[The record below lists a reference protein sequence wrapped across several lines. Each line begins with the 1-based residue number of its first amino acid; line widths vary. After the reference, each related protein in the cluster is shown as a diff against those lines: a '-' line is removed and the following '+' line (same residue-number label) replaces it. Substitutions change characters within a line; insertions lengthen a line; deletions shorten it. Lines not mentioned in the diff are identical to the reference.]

1 MTNIDWYFRNPR
13 LAPRPA
19 EGLSQ
24 LYFLRRDIDTCFG
37 TDPNTGVLWQTIDK
51 RTGTDIYCKA
61 IWPGTMAILAGIDM
75 LGKFLVGTDKT
86 RGPGKI
92 TVGDRFKAFTTRYFG
107 LNDTDAGLLYQL
119 RNSMLHSFGL
129 YSEEQ
134 DSQGKIK
141 STYNFILTLGTDKLV
156 KHIKDDYYQ
165 IDAQC
170 LREYFEISITKY
182 EAELRDVSQQ
192 GNKEL
197 NDKFNAM
204 FPKHAKPMLFQI
216 KRA

>member
-13 LAPRPA
+13 LAPRR
-19 EGLSQ
+19 EERLSQ
-24 LYFLRRDIDTCFG
+24 LYLLRRDIDTCFG

-51 RTGTDIYCKA
+51 RTEAAIYCKA

-75 LGKFLVGTDKT
+75 LGKFLAGTDKN
-86 RGPGKI
+86 RGRGSI
-92 TVGDRFKAFTTRYFG
+92 NVRNRFKAFTKRYLG
-107 LNDTDAGLLYQL
+107 LSDTDAGLLYQL

-129 YSEEQ
+129 YSEEI
-134 DSQGKIK
+134 DNQGKIK
-141 STYNFILTLGTDKLV
+141 STYNFILTLGEDKLV

-170 LREYFEISITKY
+170 LRESFDLSITKY
-182 EAELRDVSQQ
+182 EAELHDVSRRD
-192 GNKEL
+192 NKEL

-204 FPKHAKPMLFQI
+204 FPKHAKPMLFEIQG
-216 KRA
+216 A